1 VCPRVHGAVHSRVRR
16 HDRGPVTAV
25 ELPAPSRF
33 TRRLVHGS
41 LFFDLQAPPNHPGYG
56 KVMAIDT
63 QALGELEVRDV
74 TGATVR
80 VGSAWAKG
88 PAVLVFLRH
97 FG

>member
-1 VCPRVHGAVHSRVRR
+1 MSASGLGRYVALVAEPPLRRSR
-16 HDRGPVTAV
+16 P
-25 ELPAPSRF
+25 
-33 TRRLVHGS
+33 
-41 LFFDLQAPPNHPGYG
+41 APPNHPGYG

-63 QALGELEVRDV
+63 QALGELEVQDA